1 MSTIYSES
9 LEGEHGV
16 CGDSMVDTWG
26 KCEKSVGLIKRMG
39 VCVGGSF
46 LHESC
51 NFFVNWN

>member
-9 LEGEHGV
+9 SEGEHGV